1 MRKITIFAK
10 RLCAKR
16 AKRKPLSN
24 KIGCKKNLRDDVTQ
38 EKDTNEEKEIELII

>member
-16 AKRKPLSN
+16 EPLSN
-24 KIGCKKNLRDDVTQ
+24 KVGCKKNLRDDVTR